1 MTSGAHKSN
10 LEGGR
15 SSLIRHW
22 RAIVF
27 YLLVMAALAL
37 GVSQAVLQ
45 QRESRYI
52 KQAAHLAVAR
62 SPGNDTRA
70 TVMAL
75 RDYIRENVTRA
86 NYRSKGRPLLRDTA
100 VETLRSGYGGCGEV
114 TRVFINMA
122 AAVGIPSQRL
132 YLDGSRSH
140 VVALVKL
147 NDGKQILVDSLDFPY
162 LDNLEELNQLSQHPE
177 FKHYSSFNQRRLLVA
192 VPENTVSFG
201 PLNYY
206 FENPHALLAA
216 SWFALA
222 LLLISF
228 RLLLKPLR
236 AWRTRRARRGET
248 RRQWQTGPANSG
260 TA

>member
-1 MTSGAHKSN
+1 MTAGAHHSN
-10 LEGGR
+10 SEGGGFSPVR
-15 SSLIRHW
+15 RW
-22 RAIVF
+22 RAIAF
-27 YLLVMAALAL
+27 YLVVVVAVSL
-37 GVSQAVLQ
+37 GVIQTIQ
-45 QRESRYI
+45 QHRETVFI
-52 KQAAHLAVAR
+52 TQAARAAVGPA
-62 SPGNDTRA
+62 PVGDTRT

-100 VETLRSGYGGCGEV
+100 VETLNSGYGGCGEV

-162 LDNLEELNQLSQHPE
+162 LDNLEELSQLTQHTE

-192 VPENTVSFG
+192 LPQNTISLG

-206 FENPHALLAA
+206 LENPHAFLAA

-222 LLLISF
+222 LLLICF
-228 RLLLKPLR
+228 RILRQPLR
-236 AWRTRRARRGET
+236 AWRRRRARKRET
-248 RRQWQTGPANSG
+248 GRQWETAPAGSG
-260 TA
+260 TV